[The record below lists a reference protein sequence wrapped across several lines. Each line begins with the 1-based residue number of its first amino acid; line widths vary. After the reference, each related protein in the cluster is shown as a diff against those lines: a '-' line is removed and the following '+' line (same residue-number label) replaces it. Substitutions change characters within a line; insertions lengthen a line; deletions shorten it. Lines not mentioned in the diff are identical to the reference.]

1 MMGTVVKHEALRKL
15 EFLKRSDRM
24 RDRVVGYVRVSTQ
37 GQVKDGYS
45 LGYQKEEIQRYCA
58 RHNLDLLDIYKD
70 EGISGAKVDEDELT
84 IERDGLQEMLSDLKW
99 RDVKHIVVLNTS
111 RLWRADMVKVLI
123 QRELKRY
130 KVDVKAIEQPQYS
143 IYAHDPNDFLVNGMM
158 ELLDQY
164 QRLEIALKLSRGRRK
179 KAQEGGYAG
188 GRVAFGYS
196 AVKGQKTLSVDPVQA
211 RAVRRLFEIK
221 SEHPSWSLSQ
231 IAVELNQAGYR
242 TVQGKPFTKVQ
253 IKRILDREDFYRGMY
268 RYGQIEAI
276 GLHHP
281 IL

>member
-1 MMGTVVKHEALRKL
+1 MK
-15 EFLKRSDRM
+15 
-24 RDRVVGYVRVSTQ
+24 DRVVGYVRVSTQ

-45 LGYQKEEIQRYCA
+45 LAYQSEEIERYCA
-58 RHNLDLLDIYKD
+58 ANNLELLDIYKD

-99 RDVKHIVVLNTS
+99 RDVKYIVVLNTS
-111 RLWRADMVKVLI
+111 RLWRADIVKVLI
-123 QRELKRY
+123 QRELKRNN
-130 KVDVKAIEQPQYS
+130 VNVKSVEQPQYS
-143 IYAHDPNDFLVNGMM
+143 IYAHDPSDFLVNGMM

-196 AVKGQKTLSVDPVQA
+196 ATKGQKALSIAPEQA
-211 RAVRRLFEIK
+211 GVVRRLFEIK
-221 SEHPSWSLSQ
+221 AAHPYWSLSQ
-231 IAVELNQAGYR
+231 IAAELNQAGYR
-242 TVQGKPFTKVQ
+242 TVQRKPFTKVQ
-253 IKRILDREDFYRGMY
+253 VKRILDREDFYRGTY
-268 RYGQIEAI
+268 RYGLIEAK
-276 GLHHP
+276 GLHQP

>member
-1 MMGTVVKHEALRKL
+1 MKT
-15 EFLKRSDRM
+15 
-24 RDRVVGYVRVSTQ
+24 RVVGYVRVSTQ

-45 LGYQKEEIQRYCA
+45 LGYQVEEIQRYCA
-58 RHNLDLLDIYKD
+58 RHNLELLDIYKD

-84 IERDGLQEMLSDLKW
+84 IEREGLQEMLSDLKW
-99 RDVKHIVVLNTS
+99 RDVKYIVVLNTS

-123 QRELKRY
+123 QRELKRH

-188 GRVAFGYS
+188 GRVAYGYS
-196 AVKGQKTLSVDPVQA
+196 AAKGQKTLFIDPVQA
-211 RAVRRLFEIK
+211 ETVRRLFEIRL
-221 SEHPSWSLSQ
+221 EHPSWSLSQ
-231 IAVELNQAGYR
+231 IAAELNQAGYR
-242 TVQGKPFTKVQ
+242 TVQGKPFSKVQ
-253 IKRILDREDFYRGMY
+253 VKRILDREDFYRGMY
-268 RYGQIEAI
+268 RYGQIEAK
-276 GLHHP
+276 GLHQP
-281 IL
+281 IIF